1 MSGGLAER
9 LRAETREL
17 HAQAERSG
25 VMAALLAGRLARDA
39 YCALLRNLH
48 DIYAALEAALARH
61 REDARVAALHDPA
74 LARRAALA
82 ADLAVL
88 HPGPWQKD
96 LPQEPATQEYVARLY
111 DLSATGSPAL
121 VAHAYVRYL
130 GDLHGG
136 QLLAQRV
143 AASYA
148 LRDGAGTRFYDFGPV
163 SEMLARRQSFRDGL
177 SAMPVSAAE
186 GDAIV
191 TEACW
196 AFGMHRQLFEQLA
209 RRYPQ
214 ARAAG

>member
-1 MSGGLAER
+1 MSAGLAER
-9 LRAETREL
+9 LRAETRGL

-48 DIYAALEAALARH
+48 DIYTALEAALARH

-74 LARRAALA
+74 LARRAVLA
-82 ADLAVL
+82 ADLDVL
-88 HPGPWQKD
+88 HPGAWQQAF
-96 LPQEPATQEYVARLY
+96 PQEPATQIYVARLNE
-111 DLSATGSPAL
+111 LSVSGAPAL
-121 VAHAYVRYL
+121 LAHAYVRYL

-148 LRDGAGTRFYDFGPV
+148 LQGGSGTRFYEFGTAEEV
-163 SEMLARRQSFRDGL
+163 LARRQSFRAGL
-177 SAMPVSAAE
+177 AALPVSAVEA
-186 GDAIV
+186 DAIV
-191 TEACW
+191 AEACW
-196 AFGMHRQLFEQLA
+196 AFGMHQQLFEQLA
-209 RRYPQ
+209 LRYPQ